1 MCTHPHACTHVLTH
15 AHTHTHSHMHTTDTH
30 IRMHACTHTWH
41 TRTHLTHTHKHTWLV
56 SGAGELTLLREENVS
71 RSVWNGDADCGT
83 GFRLIRTESDSLR
96 PNAGLR
102 SGSSESRV
110 NQSSNETVHLQHICS
125 FLNPV
130 LLLWGPNTCWK
141 MTSKEQQQK
150 NQSLFCLQKS
160 QTINWKQL
168 CQMSFAQLVPI
179 WKWFWGWQVYS
190 YCKMKRDIRS

>member
-1 MCTHPHACTHVLTH
+1 MH
-15 AHTHTHSHMHTTDTH
+15 AHMFSHMHTHSHMHTTDTH
-30 IRMHACTHTWH
+30 IRKRMHACTHTWH
-41 TRTHLTHTHKHTWLV
+41 MHTPDTHTSHKHTWLV

-110 NQSSNETVHLQHICS
+110 NQSIKQWNWVHLQHICS

-130 LLLWGPNTCWK
+130 LLLWGPNTC
-141 MTSKEQQQK
+141 
-150 NQSLFCLQKS
+150 SLFCLQKS

-168 CQMSFAQLVPI
+168 SQMSFAQSVPI

-190 YCKMKRDIRS
+190 YCKVNRDIRS

>member
-15 AHTHTHSHMHTTDTH
+15 AHTHACTPTHTCTQLTHTYACTC
-30 IRMHACTHTWH
+30 MHAHTPD
-41 TRTHLTHTHKHTWLV
+41 THLTHTHKHTWLV

-150 NQSLFCLQKS
+150 KS
-160 QTINWKQL
+160 I
-168 CQMSFAQLVPI
+168 SFLLTEI
-179 WKWFWGWQVYS
+179 SNY
-190 YCKMKRDIRS
+190 